1 MAEIKERLRKSSL
14 FNTYGPGAV
23 YETSYG
29 HTVVIQSFE
38 ADTSDILNDKFIIKF
53 LEAKLKEIG
62 NVRSPA
68 GIGIFIIKDFD
79 EKGEPAFKVKAR
91 RYFEWLLVSAESD
104 EGRTYLINRKD
115 RSEFEKRFGKIKTN
129 SSVRFIGICENGHMQ
144 DLPWEKIVHG
154 SIRCSNRFFIWEEKK
169 GDIAG
174 GLKVKCP
181 ECGAE
186 AGLEDIYNV
195 HIKCEGK
202 IAERGGEREECDRE
216 LTVTLKTASD
226 VYIPE
231 SIIFISAHPFAS
243 EKFRVLIENDELRGE
258 IEGHCKYYKDGIG
271 KAAENI
277 YNTLVKHLG
286 EDKVKDLYGKTPNVT
301 ADEICNQIL
310 PEIRKYLEEAGKHDV
325 RYLEFDTFYKA
336 CDEGYPPVE
345 DDKSH
350 YYLLIDKHKQ
360 RSWGSMIFQPVEKM
374 TFYRVL
380 FGYRR
385 TSPSAR
391 LVPLYTYSQGKY
403 WFAAASHITE
413 GLFITFKK
421 EKMSELFDTAGGS
434 RDGYGEL
441 FAFMHTLSHAVI
453 RFFGEVSGY
462 SEASLRERIYFF
474 PDKKKAGLLI
484 FALSESSDGAAGGL
498 TSAVTSEGNIN
509 NLVNYIRE
517 KAFYCSRDPVCFET
531 ETEVNPPYFSDLHSF
546 NRNEGVCHACMFIS
560 ETSCEFA
567 NKGLSRK
574 ILQKYFSKK
583 IF

>member
-1 MAEIKERLRKSSL
+1 MAEVKERLKKSSL

-29 HTVVIQSFE
+29 HTVVVQSFE
-38 ADTSDILNDKFIIKF
+38 ADTEAVLNDKFIIGF
-53 LEAKLKEIG
+53 LETRLREIYNTEPSSG
-62 NVRSPA
+62 TGV
-68 GIGIFIIKDFD
+68 FIIRDFD
-79 EKGEPAFKVKAR
+79 DKGEPAFKVKAT
-91 RYFEWLLVSAESD
+91 RYFKWLLVSMESN
-104 EGRTYLINRKD
+104 ESSAYLIPRDARN
-115 RSEFEKRFGKIKTN
+115 EFEKKFGKIKID

-186 AGLEDIYNV
+186 AGLEDIYNA

-202 IAERGGEREECDRE
+202 IAERGGEREGCDLE

-243 EKFRVLIENDELRGE
+243 EKFRVLIENDELRGK
-258 IEGHCKYYKDGIG
+258 IEGHCEYYKGG
-271 KAAENI
+271 FVKAAESI
-277 YNTLVKHLG
+277 YSALVEYLG
-286 EDKVKDLYGKTPNVT
+286 EDKVKDLYGETPHGT
-301 ADEICNQIL
+301 ADTICNQIL
-310 PEIRKYLEEAGKHDV
+310 PQIRKYLKEAGKHDV

-336 CDEGYPPVE
+336 CDEGYPPIE
-345 DDKSH
+345 DDRSH

-360 RSWGSMIFQPVEKM
+360 RDYGNVIFQPVEKL

-391 LVPLYTYSQGKY
+391 LVPLYTRSQGKC
-403 WFAAASHITE
+403 WFAATSHITE

-421 EKMSELFDTAGGS
+421 EKMSELFDAAVSPEYGC
-434 RDGYGEL
+434 GEL

-462 SEASLRERIYFF
+462 SEASLKERIYFF
-474 PDKKKAGLLI
+474 PDKKEAGLLI

-498 TSAVTSEGNIN
+498 TSAVASEGNIEY
-509 NLVNYIRE
+509 LVNYIRE

-531 ETEVNPPYFSDLHSF
+531 EMEVEPPYFSDLHGF
-546 NRNEGVCHACMFIS
+546 NRNEGVCHACMFVS
-560 ETSCEFA
+560 ETSCELA

-574 ILQKYFSKK
+574 VLQKYLDIMFG
-583 IF
+583 